1 MDNWAD
7 RLIQEYTEG
16 KIELN
21 ALKER
26 SIDALDIKQINSMI
40 DSMSYSI
47 DWMTTGRQPGTYRGV
62 DKRGIYQRQF
72 IQTIECI
79 PDIMEQLE
87 VEPKQLYMTREEKII
102 LADILASLSLRERE
116 CYILHIAQ
124 GISMGRIADIVGL
137 KKRTVQQ
144 YIERARNKVE
154 VRILKERNAN

>member
-16 KIELN
+16 KKELN

-26 SIDALDIKQINSMI
+26 SIDALEIKQINSMI

-72 IQTIECI
+72 IQTLECI
-79 PDIMEQLE
+79 PDITEQLE
-87 VEPKQLYMTREEKII
+87 TESIY
-102 LADILASLSLRERE
+102 
-116 CYILHIAQ
+116 
-124 GISMGRIADIVGL
+124 
-137 KKRTVQQ
+137 
-144 YIERARNKVE
+144 
-154 VRILKERNAN
+154 

>member
-1 MDNWAD
+1 LDNWAD

-16 KIELN
+16 KKELN

-47 DWMTTGRQPGTYRGV
+47 DWMTTGRQPGTYRGI

-79 PDIMEQLE
+79 PDITEQLE
-87 VEPKQLYMTREEKII
+87 SEPKQLYMTREEKII
-102 LADILASLSLRERE
+102 LADILGALSHRERH
-116 CYILHIAQ
+116 CYIMYVSQGLSMSKIAEE
-124 GISMGRIADIVGL
+124 IGL
-137 KKRTVQQ
+137 SKATVQS
-144 YIERARNKVE
+144 YINRAKNKVKDR
-154 VRILKERNAN
+154 VS

>member
-16 KIELN
+16 KKELN
-21 ALKER
+21 LLKER
-26 SIDALDIKQINSMI
+26 SIDAEDVKQINSMI

-47 DWMTTGRQPGTYRGV
+47 DWMTSGRQPGTYRGV

-79 PDIMEQLE
+79 PDITEQLE
-87 VEPKQLYMTREEKII
+87 AEPKQLYMTREEKII
-102 LADILASLSLRERE
+102 LADILTSLSHRERY
-116 CYILHIAQ
+116 CYIMYVSQGLSMSKIAESI
-124 GISMGRIADIVGL
+124 GI

-144 YIERARNKVE
+144 YIERARKKV
-154 VRILKERNAN
+154 KEKVA

>member
-1 MDNWAD
+1 LDNWAD

-16 KIELN
+16 KKELN
-21 ALKER
+21 SLKER
-26 SIDALDIKQINSMI
+26 AIDAEDIKQINSMI

-79 PDIMEQLE
+79 PDITEQLE
-87 VEPKQLYMTREEKII
+87 SEPKQLYMTREEKII
-102 LADILASLSLRERE
+102 LADILAALSHRERF
-116 CYILHIAQ
+116 CYIMYVSQGLSMSKIAEE
-124 GISMGRIADIVGL
+124 IGL

-144 YIERARNKVE
+144 YIDRAKKKIKNRVS
-154 VRILKERNAN
+154 